1 MIFFT
6 KNKIEGEWRNMEK
19 RSLQIPFY
27 CVNTQVLWKD
37 EEAIKNA
44 LLVDKKIAELGLD
57 AIFTSSAED
66 VVSVKKVTSKIR
78 IGIVYDPVFLEKLEM
93 IRREGAE
100 VLIFD
105 EIEACDNSDTILQ
118 RIKELGF
125 LILVRTRNP
134 LDIPKSVL
142 EMVDI
147 IKWTFLEEIPFD
159 NHEDE
164 KKQLEQFKAKNQDIA
179 IIYGANTISSN
190 IVLNSLIMG
199 VDGVGE
205 EDCGRNTYEKRKEML
220 QVVNDY
226 KNVQVFLNS

>member
-1 MIFFT
+1 
-6 KNKIEGEWRNMEK
+6 MEK

-27 CVNTQVLWKD
+27 CVNTKVLWKD